1 MKRVD
6 ERLHPAHRVG
16 RRAVWVT
23 SGADGTEHAVSDEQ
37 MTAGLVG
44 QAGVYVARCGERCVA
59 ALMMAPALRRCTD
72 CLLQLRPGRHRAE
85 LPRGNPLLRWLNR
98 LLAVPRTPVAV
109 SPHPEGGGISLKRP
123 DGSHGGAGEDAPLRP
138 GPAVAH
144 HDRAEAS
151 S

>member
-1 MKRVD
+1 MKHVD

-23 SGADGTEHAVSDEQ
+23 SGMDGTEHAVSDEQ

-44 QAGVYVARCGERCVA
+44 QTGVYVARCGERCVA
-59 ALMMAPALRRCTD
+59 ASMVAPALLRCSD

-85 LPRGNPLLRWLNR
+85 LPRGGPLLRWMNR
-98 LLAVPRTPVAV
+98 LLNVPRTPVAL
-109 SPHPEGGGISLKRP
+109 SPHPEGGGTSAERP
-123 DGSHGGAGEDAPLRP
+123 DGGHGGAGKGAPLRP

>member
-1 MKRVD
+1 MKHVD

-23 SGADGTEHAVSDEQ
+23 SGMDGTEHAVSDEQ

-44 QAGVYVARCGERCVA
+44 QTGVYVARCGERCVA
-59 ALMMAPALRRCTD
+59 ASMVAPALLRCSD

-85 LPRGNPLLRWLNR
+85 HPCGGPLLRWMNR
-98 LLAVPRTPVAV
+98 LLNVPRTLVAV
-109 SPHPEGGGISLKRP
+109 SPHPEGGGISARRP
-123 DGSHGGAGEDAPLRP
+123 DGSHGGVGEDTPLQP
-138 GPAVAH
+138 DPVVAH
-144 HDRAEAS
+144 HNRAEAS

>member
-23 SGADGTEHAVSDEQ
+23 SGADGSEHAVSDEQ

-59 ALMMAPALRRCTD
+59 ASMMAPAFRRCTD

-85 LPRGNPLLRWLNR
+85 PTRWPVAPLVNR
-98 LLAVPRTPVAV
+98 LLDVPRTPVAV
-109 SPHPEGGGISLKRP
+109 SPHPEGGGISVKRP
-123 DGSHGGAGEDAPLRP
+123 DGSHGGAGEDAPLQP

-144 HDRAEAS
+144 HTRAEAS